1 MCATLAMAAN
11 SLCLFGVL
19 GGLLPSFDGQAAA
32 TVGLIVAVATVV
44 VLVVAIATPFIA
56 IAGGATIVGTALAI
70 GGIAV
75 VTGAIAGTASGLYW
89 GHQGDLEIARNKER
103 VMQLSNHLDICFESS
118 ADDKTLASPFCC
130 TLVTYDEAQGS
141 KAVPVIEENRR
152 VVVANNSDE
161 FYHAVDVELRRWF
174 GKRVLGDERGLRRVV
189 TVYMKPYPGDGV
201 WDRLQAM
208 VQEHGGTPTRTDG
221 PLAIRQAEPLQ

>member
-1 MCATLAMAAN
+1 MCATLAMTAD
-11 SLCLFGVL
+11 SLCLFGFL

-32 TVGLIVAVATVV
+32 IVGLVVAGAIVI

-89 GHQGDLEIARNKER
+89 GHQGDLKIARNKER
-103 VMQLSNHLDICFESS
+103 VMQLSNHLDIRFEPSVDGK
-118 ADDKTLASPFCC
+118 AMAAPFCC

-141 KAVPVIEENRR
+141 KAVPVVKVNERF
-152 VVVANNSDE
+152 VVTNSSDE

-189 TVYMKPYPGDGV
+189 TVYMQPYPGEGV
-201 WDRLQAM
+201 WDRLQSMA
-208 VQEHGGTPTRTDG
+208 QEHGGTPTRTDG
-221 PLAIRQAEPLQ
+221 PLAIRQAELLQ